1 MLSII
6 AGILIALGGTAFLQT
21 KELIG
26 AILFSIGLL
35 TILHYKCALF
45 TGKAGLLADRAIKPL
60 ELLKIYCGNLI
71 GSISMAGLLAIT
83 PFGEKLGE
91 QAAAINQIRLTNLWY
106 ENIVLGLLCGMFMFI
121 AVAHYETKPWV
132 TMMCVVGFILT
143 GVNHCVADMFYLF
156 LGGFSWKG
164 ALALLCTSVGNL
176 IGCNFIPLLL
186 RLHQWFQLRNNQSM
200 IQSHRDNVH

>member
-45 TGKAGLLADRAIKPL
+45 TGKAGLLVSRAIKPL

-91 QAAAINQIRLTNLWY
+91 
-106 ENIVLGLLCGMFMFI
+106 
-121 AVAHYETKPWV
+121 
-132 TMMCVVGFILT
+132 
-143 GVNHCVADMFYLF
+143 
-156 LGGFSWKG
+156 
-164 ALALLCTSVGNL
+164 
-176 IGCNFIPLLL
+176 
-186 RLHQWFQLRNNQSM
+186 
-200 IQSHRDNVH
+200 